1 MKQFQK
7 YGVAAAVAS
16 VATGVVATEV
26 SKKEAGDLAIVPYYT
41 VLDGKNTGIHIINT
55 TAKTQVV
62 KVRLRR
68 GADSAD
74 ALDFNLIMSPYDE
87 WTANLGPNPDGP
99 GVQVSTNDTT
109 CTAPKFENN
118 GKTATMP
125 STFAT
130 GAEEGYMEIIG
141 MGQPMNFLDVPTD
154 YLSYLPDASR
164 AYYWSEANSLSS
176 YAVHDEDGVPVDC
189 DTVRR
194 HFYRIY
200 NGSSVGTNTV
210 KGVHYANLTSSGL
223 CSATSTRTG
232 GVCDNSAVREL
243 LGSGESPEDDYSEA
257 TSSAMRVWYNLVP
270 YTDTPD
276 DALKVSWMI
285 TDSEGG
291 LEVGDN
297 AVMVTGFSD
306 ANNAMMTN
314 QVPLNFG
321 SDGKLRYDPLN
332 FELPNLAYGAWDR
345 GDYDSGNNVEI
356 EPGDDNSMFDDLRA
370 ALDAESVVN
379 DWAAFDT
386 DAGSVATD
394 WVVTLPGQY
403 VMNSNVCTLYASY
416 AEAATACFGART
428 ASSSSLEQTLAITAS
443 DGKKYIGIDP
453 RYLSSHELPLVIAGN
468 VTGNPLSDE
477 SNFLLWDREE
487 MPLFTESEEPD
498 DELGFSPGGSAGDPT
513 VPVGLNRE
521 VNVIKFNDGDVL
533 GTAAQQDEALGLGF
547 TVTVPGDATKGWGRL
562 DIQTTGNPYYGY
574 AHYIWEPGEPQPSTT
589 GPEII
594 NPNDSRTGAF
604 DGWGELTRG
613 VAVPWHTAVV
623 AFAAWERSFADQAG
637 NYGRAVEHSTI
648 SSSDPRNPPRQ
659 VTQN

>member
-55 TAKTQVV
+55 TAATQVV

-87 WTANLGPNPDGP
+87 WTANLGANPNGP

-109 CTAPKFENN
+109 CTAPKFEND

-125 STFAT
+125 TTFAT
-130 GAEEGYMEIIG
+130 GAEEGYLEIIG
-141 MGQPMNFLDVPTD
+141 MGQPRNVIDLE
-154 YLSYLPDASR
+154 DAPGWLYSQ
-164 AYYWSEANSLSS
+164 AAWNEFNSLSS
-176 YAVHDEDGVPVDC
+176 YAVHDEGVPVNC
-189 DTVRR
+189 DVVRQ
-194 HFYRIY
+194 HFYRIFD
-200 NGSSVGTNTV
+200 GTSVGNDEV
-210 KGVHYANLTSSGL
+210 RGVHYGDLTSSAL
-223 CSATSTRTG
+223 CSAGDTRTG
-232 GVCDNSAVREL
+232 GACDSDAVWGIL
-243 LGSGESPEDDYSEA
+243 TGTDDYPTGAGISAAREA
-257 TSSAMRVWYNLVP
+257 AKDWFNLVA

-291 LEVGDN
+291 LEIGDN
-297 AVMVTGFSD
+297 AVMVTGHSNAGD
-306 ANNAMMTN
+306 AMMTN
-314 QVPLNFG
+314 QVPLSFG
-321 SDGKLRYDPLN
+321 SNGKLQYDPLN
-332 FELPNLAYGAWDR
+332 FELPNLAYGAWAR
-345 GDYDSGNNVEI
+345 GKAGGGTTT
-356 EPGDDNSMFDDLRA
+356 EPAADNFMFDNLRA
-370 ALDAESVVN
+370 ALDAEAVVN

-386 DAGSVATD
+386 DSGSVATD

-403 VMNSNVCTLYASY
+403 VMNSNMCALYSSY
-416 AEAATACFGART
+416 AQAATACFGART
-428 ASSSSLEQTLAITAS
+428 ATAAEAAVDVTVGGDS
-443 DGKKYIGIDP
+443 FVGVDP
-453 RYLSSHELPLVIAGN
+453 RVLSAHELPLVLASN
-468 VTGNPLSDE
+468 DTANPIGGDTNL
-477 SNFLLWDREE
+477 LLWDREE
-487 MPLFTESEEPD
+487 DYLGQEVDTPD
-498 DELGFSPGGSAGDPT
+498 DELGFSPGGASGDPT
-513 VPVGLNRE
+513 LTAVLNRE

-533 GTAAQQDEALGLGF
+533 GTAAQQDEPLGLGF
-547 TVTVPGDATKGWGRL
+547 TVTVPGDANKGWGML
-562 DIQTTGNPYYGY
+562 AIAPLGNYYQGY
-574 AHYIWEPGEPQPSTT
+574 KRYIWEPGTASS
-589 GPEII
+589 GVI
-594 NPNDSRTGAF
+594 NPNDARDTPLRGTSLYF
-604 DGWGELTRG
+604 DGWGQLDRE
-613 VAVPWHTAVV
+613 VADPAHTAVV